1 MDLVEVRH
9 VTKRF
14 GGVVALN
21 DANFSARAG
30 EVHALIGENGAG
42 KSTLIQILAGT
53 LQYDGGEI
61 LLGGEQYRPANP
73 DAARAAGIAAVFQE
87 LSLIPDLTVEQNI
100 WFRHSRLT
108 PLRTVDASALRR
120 QTLELFERYR
130 FPSINPAAWSHR
142 LNLAERQIVEV
153 AKGLAKSPR
162 VLILDEAT
170 SALPAREAEWL
181 LSLTRQ
187 LAAEGK
193 LVVFISHRMG
203 EVRQIAD
210 RITIFRNGMT
220 VAAHGKDE
228 VSDDEIV
235 TKMIGRR
242 LEQLYPQKVDTS
254 TGTVALAVRN
264 LKSGTR
270 LNGVD
275 FDLVE
280 GEILGVGGLQGH
292 GQSELFKSLFGVRRS
307 SGNNQ
312 IWGKPSRMESPRRL
326 LTGSAGVA
334 LVPEDRRA
342 EGLLLAKSV
351 RENLTLS
358 SIRRFKK
365 NGLLSRTAEDA
376 LVQEMVRSLR
386 IKADTPEQPAGS
398 LSGGNQQKVLL
409 GKMLLSEA
417 RILLLYDPTRGVD
430 VGTKGEIFQLMR
442 ELASKR
448 YAILFY
454 SSDLSELVHMA
465 NRVMVMRQGKV
476 AAELKGEEISE
487 KNMLRAA
494 VLETAA

>member
-1 MDLVEVRH
+1 MDLVEVQH

-14 GGVVALN
+14 GGVIALN

-53 LQYDGGEI
+53 LQYDGGDI
-61 LLGGEQYRPANP
+61 FLGGERYRPANP
-73 DAARAAGIAAVFQE
+73 DAARAAGVAAVFQE

-100 WFRHSRLT
+100 WFRNARLT
-108 PLRTVDASALRR
+108 PAGTVDTGALRR
-120 QTLELFERYR
+120 QTQELFARYR
-130 FPSINPAAWSHR
+130 FPAINPAAWSHR

-193 LVVFISHRMG
+193 LVIFISHRMG

-210 RITIFRNGMT
+210 RITIFRNGTT
-220 VAAHGKDE
+220 VAAHSRDD

-235 TKMIGRR
+235 TKMIGRP
-242 LEQLYPQKVDTS
+242 LAQLYPEKVDTS
-254 TGTVALAVRN
+254 TGAVALAVRN
-264 LKSGTR
+264 LRSGTR

-312 IWGKPSRMESPRRL
+312 IWGRPARMESPRRL
-326 LTGSAGVA
+326 LTGSSGVA

-342 EGLLLAKSV
+342 EGLLLTKSV

-358 SIRRFKK
+358 SIRRFRK
-365 NGLLSRTAEDA
+365 NGLLSRNAEDT
-376 LVQEMVRSLR
+376 LVQEMIRSLR

-465 NRVMVMRQGKV
+465 NRVMVMRQGRV
-476 AAELKGEEISE
+476 AAELKGDEISE

-494 VLETAA
+494 VLESAA